1 MLVTIAQGR
10 FNHSV
15 GFGDLISQTGRG
27 SGELSVNFAGVF
39 LIGSN
44 QEKVDTRRRR
54 FAVFVFLSLYCNL
67 VNIFQHT
74 DIEVLNSNLEIERET
89 YPHAR
94 TNVGNF
100 LTKSLRVS
108 YSFSL
113 SLYFYNTFVIQLVCN
128 FLFIDTRLEE
138 TLYQNSIAIDH

>member
-1 MLVTIAQGR
+1 M
-10 FNHSV
+10 
-15 GFGDLISQTGRG
+15 ISQTGRG
-27 SGELSVNFAGVF
+27 SGELSVNLADVF

-44 QEKVDTRRRR
+44 QEKVDTGRRRS
-54 FAVFVFLSLYCNL
+54 AGFVFLSLYCNL
-67 VNIFQHT
+67 VNIFQHI

-113 SLYFYNTFVIQLVCN
+113 SLYFYNTLVIQLVCN
-128 FLFIDTRLEE
+128 LFV
-138 TLYQNSIAIDH
+138 H